1 MNDKPVLSLLRKFKR
16 FAHIPINDMNELYGS
31 VHAAYS
37 RLLQIEVS
45 DHRTSNAV
53 EKEEVLRLL
62 RKAKQITSQWS

>member
-37 RLLQIEVS
+37 RLL
-45 DHRTSNAV
+45 
-53 EKEEVLRLL
+53 
-62 RKAKQITSQWS
+62 